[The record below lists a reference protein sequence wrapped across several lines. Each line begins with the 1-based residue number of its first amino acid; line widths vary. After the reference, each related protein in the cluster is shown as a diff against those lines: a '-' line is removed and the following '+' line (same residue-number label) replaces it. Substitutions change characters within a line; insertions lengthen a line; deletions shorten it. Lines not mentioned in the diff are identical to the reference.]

1 MKILGIITEYN
12 PYHLGHRLHLQEA
25 KKLIKPNLTICV
37 MSSSFVQRGEPAM
50 ISYQK
55 RAAIAIEEGIDI
67 VIELPLVYACQSADY
82 FAKGAVTLLHEM
94 GVTDLVFGSEDGN
107 IETFLEIAEA
117 IEQDPD
123 TYNMKVKE
131 GMKDGLRYPDACNQ
145 ALSLLLNKS
154 IQTPNDLLGLG
165 YVKEVIENDYPITL
179 HCIKRSNDYHDTTLT
194 KIASATA
201 LRKALKEKQDVHDYL
216 LDMSYYDS
224 LYHQNDFFDYLKYQI
239 IIQSPT
245 QLKKIHLVDEG
256 IENLLK
262 KVIFDTNSYEE
273 LVNSL
278 TSKRYTKTRIQRMLL
293 HILMNNTKDEIK
305 NCFPID
311 YIHVLKMNQK
321 GQKYLKTI
329 KKTCSYHIITNLS
342 SYKHPALDLEIKSS
356 KLLSLIDHQMIKK
369 EFQNIPVI
377 ELSKR

>member
-1 MKILGIITEYN
+1 MKILGIIVEYN
-12 PYHLGHRLHLQEA
+12 PFHTGHLYHLQKA
-25 KKLIKPNLTICV
+25 KEMVKPDLTIAI
-37 MSSSFVQRGEPAM
+37 MSGNYVQRGEVA
-50 ISYQK
+50 IIDKFK
-55 RAAIAIEEGIDI
+55 RSELAIKYGVDL
-67 VIELPLVYACQSADY
+67 VIELPFAYVNQSADY
-82 FAKGAVTLLHEM
+82 FCKGVIDLLYHI
-94 GVTDLVFGSEDGN
+94 GITDLVFGSECGD
-107 IETFLEIAEA
+107 IHLFKEIASA
-117 IEQDPD
+117 IKNNPADYDQ
-123 TYNMKVKE
+123 YVKNAMKQ
-131 GMKDGLRYPDACNQ
+131 GLRYPDACNQ

-165 YVKEVIENDYPITL
+165 YVKEVINHDYPICL
-179 HCIKRSNDYHDTTLT
+179 HCIQRSNDYHDTSLT

-216 LDMSYYDS
+216 LDMSYYDH
-224 LYHQNDFFDYLKYQI
+224 LYDQSNFFDYLKYQI
-239 IIQSPT
+239 IIQDIHH
-245 QLKKIHLVDEG
+245 LKKIHLVDEG

-311 YIHVLKMNQK
+311 YILVLKMNQK